1 MARPKPSSNP
11 SVLIATLLFA
21 SVGLAGA
28 AYGLANLAS
37 PLSGAQQL
45 NLALSVA
52 AVACVTAAFGLLFGG
67 KRQTA
72 LVVALLAAA
81 LAAGLDFLS
90 VANREAAPANVASA
104 HPPMQLANVELWP
117 GGVVPVCW
125 SGAALGPD
133 AKPLQAAVGEAEKAW
148 ERAAA
153 VKFQDL
159 GACKAGMTAVKLE
172 PVFDADNPETPTLG
186 KGLLAQADPVKL
198 AFAFPSRSG
207 CTRAEDPEV
216 LKTCVYGSA
225 VHELGHVLGLPD
237 EAYSQA
243 ADPACKAL
251 LRGDHPALPIPYRP
265 ASVMNVCDTSHAF
278 GRLSDDD
285 LGDIRSFYGK
295 A

>member
-11 SVLIATLLFA
+11 LLLIVTILLA
-21 SVGLAGA
+21 CIGLAGA
-28 AYGLANLAS
+28 AFGLAHLAE
-37 PLSGAQQL
+37 PLAGQQQL
-45 NLALSVA
+45 ALALIIA
-52 AVACVTAAFGLLFGG
+52 EAVCVTAIVVLLLSG
-67 KRQTA
+67 RR
-72 LVVALLAAA
+72 VAA
-81 LAAGLDFLS
+81 LAVGGLAPLLAVGLDLLTI
-90 VANREAAPANVASA
+90 NREAAPANVASA
-104 HPPMQLANVELWP
+104 RPPMQLANVELWP

-159 GACKAGMTAVKLE
+159 GVCKAGMAAVKLE

-186 KGLLAQADPVKL
+186 KGLLTQADPVKL

>member
-1 MARPKPSSNP
+1 MARPKPSSSP
-11 SVLIATLLFA
+11 LGLIATLALA
-21 SVGLAGA
+21 AVGLAMA
-28 AYGLANLAS
+28 AYALADLVS
-37 PLSGAQQL
+37 PMSGEQQL
-45 NLALSVA
+45 VLAL
-52 AVACVTAAFGLLFGG
+52 AVFALISATVSFALLFGG
-67 KRQTA
+67 KRTA
-72 LVVALLAAA
+72 ALICALTCA
-81 LAAGLDFLS
+81 LAAGMLGWLS
-90 VANREAAPANVASA
+90 FQARTAAPANVASA

-159 GACKAGMTAVKLE
+159 GACKAGMAAVKLE

-186 KGLLAQADPVKL
+186 RGLLTQADPVKL

-285 LGDIRSFYGK
+285 LGDIRGFYGK

>member
-11 SVLIATLLFA
+11 AILVATLLLA
-21 SVGLAGA
+21 SVGLGGA

-37 PLSGAQQL
+37 PLSGDQQL
-45 NLALSVA
+45 SLALSVA
-52 AVACVTAAFGLLFGG
+52 SVACVTAAFGLLLGG

-90 VANREAAPANVASA
+90 IVKREAAPANVATA
-104 HPPMQLANVELWP
+104 RPPMQLPNVELWP
-117 GGVVPVCW
+117 GGVAPVCW
-125 SGAALGPD
+125 SGPPLNEEG
-133 AKPLQAAVGEAEKAW
+133 KRLQAAVGEAERAW

-153 VKFQDL
+153 VKFQDM
-159 GACKAGMTAVKLE
+159 GACKAGMAAVKLE
-172 PVFDADNPETPTLG
+172 PVFDADNPETPALG
-186 KGLLAQADPVKL
+186 KGLLGQADTVKL

-237 EAYSQA
+237 DAYSQA

-251 LRGDHPALPIPYRP
+251 LRGDHPALAIPYRP
-265 ASVMNVCDTSHAF
+265 ASVMNVCDPSHAF

-285 LGDIRSFYGK
+285 IGDIRSLYGK